1 MPVLH
6 FRGKIHLHLRGL
18 QISSNLADSSVVRHQ
33 PTRHRF
39 EPPDVAAFHSL
50 AATILNIFAFGSVV
64 LMAATERPNS
74 GGVIED
80 QTAVALVA
88 FAITILVCVPLF
100 LASIGLAIYA
110 CYKHDPWGFAALFLN
125 CLLIGGL
132 ILFSV
137 IAKAIDTPERR
148 AAQERQARE
157 RWAQRHAPPKLGG
170 IDISTDSALYKA
182 ATSPWLLVGCFSMM
196 GIGGLLLA
204 RQRAFSHSTP
214 QTPDNTDSSVSPSSV
229 IAKCPKCRADISGV
243 LASGGVTC
251 PTCNTQFLYSAS
263 RRSTRNFAEG
273 LLSEG
278 SSLKRIAAAICI
290 IALLLFGLMWVWFA
304 ALGNSQMSNR
314 MLLLLLPLGLAFAAI
329 LAHHSF
335 SSRSG

>member
-1 MPVLH
+1 MMCRHPAEIASLLQARSLRHRCVLNLHVPKPTRHTVVPVLH

-132 ILFSV
+132 ILSTLLTLLIVPAAFSL
-137 IAKAIDTPERR
+137 ADGLEKR
-148 AAQERQARE
+148 
-157 RWAQRHAPPKLGG
+157 LG
-170 IDISTDSALYKA
+170 
-182 ATSPWLLVGCFSMM
+182 PWLRTRLLTFEPEHRD
-196 GIGGLLLA
+196 GGL
-204 RQRAFSHSTP
+204 P
-214 QTPDNTDSSVSPSSV
+214 QP
-229 IAKCPKCRADISGV
+229 
-243 LASGGVTC
+243 
-251 PTCNTQFLYSAS
+251 
-263 RRSTRNFAEG
+263 AE
-273 LLSEG
+273 
-278 SSLKRIAAAICI
+278 
-290 IALLLFGLMWVWFA
+290 
-304 ALGNSQMSNR
+304 
-314 MLLLLLPLGLAFAAI
+314 
-329 LAHHSF
+329 
-335 SSRSG
+335 